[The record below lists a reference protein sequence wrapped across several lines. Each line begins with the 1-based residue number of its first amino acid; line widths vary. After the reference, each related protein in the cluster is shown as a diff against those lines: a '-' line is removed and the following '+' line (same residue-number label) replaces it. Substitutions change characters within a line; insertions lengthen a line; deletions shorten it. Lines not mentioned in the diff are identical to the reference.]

1 MFYSRWQ
8 IIAIGLACLVGV
20 LLALPNVVGQ
30 NALRF
35 LPFERQVHLGLDLK
49 GGSYLL
55 LQVDT
60 EAAERER
67 LENVVDGVRR
77 ALRTANILYVDLR
90 IDHGAVRVKVRDPA
104 RIDDARQGLQP
115 IVGPAGAPEYQ
126 LSAGAGGELVLT
138 PTEA

>member
-8 IIAIGLACLVGV
+8 IVAIGLACLVGV
-20 LLALPNVVGQ
+20 MLALPNVVGQ
-30 NALRF
+30 NVLRF
-35 LPFERQVHLGLDLK
+35 LPFERQIHLGLDLK

-55 LQVDT
+55 LEVDT

-90 IDHGAVRVKVRDPA
+90 IEGGAVRFKVRDPA
-104 RIDDARQGLQP
+104 RVDDARAALQP
-115 IVGPAGAPEYQ
+115 IVGNAAAPEYQ
-126 LSAGAGGELVLT
+126 ITSSEGGELALA
-138 PTEA
+138 PT